1 MRWLTGFVIAVS
13 SVAMPVSGA
22 AAPGGHNH
30 GHGNGHGKPVVG
42 ARSLGDSLLP
52 QLGNGGYDA
61 THYTIE
67 LDYDPVANRFDAAKT
82 TITAVA
88 SSKLREFSLDFQ
100 DDLDVIAVKV
110 NGRKARFH

>member
-13 SVAMPVSGA
+13 SVAVPVTGA
-22 AAPGGHNH
+22 AAPGGHGH
-30 GHGNGHGKPVVG
+30 GHGHGKPVVG
-42 ARSLGDSLLP
+42 ARSLGDPLLL

-67 LDYDPVANRFDAAKT
+67 LDYDPAANRFDAAKT
-82 TITAVA
+82 TITAMA

-100 DDLDVIAVKV
+100 NDLDVIAVKV
-110 NGRKARFH
+110 N